1 MKQRHLFLHDA
12 TANNASHRNA
22 GVCAAALL
30 LFITG
35 TIFWLPAKGRAQSV
49 SPQQPT
55 QTTQDGRPRRA
66 DSTTRTQTNQQ
77 SSAPTLARPVPTPNA
92 SATPPV
98 LQPTQG
104 QEIGDDDEPIRVET
118 NLVNLNVRVIDRNNR
133 PINNVPQSEFHVF
146 ENGVPQPVQFF
157 SKEDVPISYGL
168 AIDVSGSIRTQ
179 LEKVQEAAKTIIASN
194 KPGDE
199 TFLETFIDR
208 EKVELKQ
215 DFTSDQDKLGDALDD
230 LYVTGGQTAVIDGV
244 YLAADHVAEYK
255 KGNDLNDRRR
265 RALIVVTDGEDRES
279 FYKQEQLF
287 ARLREEDVQIYV
299 IGFVGELDDD
309 KEGVFKI
316 RKSAKQKAVTL
327 INRLASETGGRAF
340 FPTSTNELPG
350 IAQEITR
357 DLRTQY
363 VIGYSP
369 TNKARDGSYRAV
381 RVAVGDEKG
390 RDKRIALTRGG
401 YYAPREGGQTTA
413 PATTRINNQSP
424 AAPIPRRKNP

>member
-12 TANNASHRNA
+12 TANNASRRNA

-35 TIFWLPAKGRAQSV
+35 AIFWLPAKGRAQSV

-104 QEIGDDDEPIRVET
+104 QEIGDDDVPIRVET

-133 PINNVPQSEFHVF
+133 PINNVQQSEFRVF
-146 ENGVPQPVQFF
+146 ENGAPQPVQFF
-157 SKEDVPISYGL
+157 SKEEVPISYGL
-168 AIDVSGSIRTQ
+168 AIDTSWSLKPQ
-179 LEKVQEAAKTIIASN
+179 MQEVIDAAKTIISSN
-194 KPGDE
+194 KTGDE
-199 TFLETFIDR
+199 TFVETFVDSDKIEIVR
-208 EKVELKQ
+208 
-215 DFTSDQDKLGDALDD
+215 DFTADKENLGESLDD
-230 LYVTGGQTAVIDGV
+230 LYAQSGQTAVIDGV
-244 YLAADHVAEYK
+244 YLAAQHVAEYK
-255 KGNDLNDRRR
+255 KGNDLSDRRR

-279 FYKQEQLF
+279 YYKQAQLF
-287 ARLREEDVQIYV
+287 DRIREDGVQIYI
-299 IGFVGELDDD
+299 IGFVNELEKDNGGLI
-309 KEGVFKI
+309 K
-316 RKSAKQKAVTL
+316 KSSRERAVNL
-327 INRLASETGGRAF
+327 LNRMASESGGRAF
-340 FPTSTNELPG
+340 YPISLSELPG

-390 RDKRIALTRGG
+390 RDKRIALTRAG
-401 YYAPREGGQTTA
+401 YYAPREGGQTNA
-413 PATTRINNQSP
+413 PAATRTNNQSP